1 MIEVTIKIHQ
11 GFQKYLPAGYTAKD
25 FKRSIPEGS
34 TVEYLLIDQ
43 IGLPKDVPKLMIVNG
58 IHAKPSQVI
67 LHEDRVAVF
76 LPMAGG

>member
-11 GFQKYLPAGYTAKD
+11 GFQKYLPPGYTAKD
-25 FKRSIPEGS
+25 FKRSIPKDS

-58 IHAKPSQVI
+58 IHAKPSHV
-67 LHEDRVAVF
+67 LSHGDRVAVF